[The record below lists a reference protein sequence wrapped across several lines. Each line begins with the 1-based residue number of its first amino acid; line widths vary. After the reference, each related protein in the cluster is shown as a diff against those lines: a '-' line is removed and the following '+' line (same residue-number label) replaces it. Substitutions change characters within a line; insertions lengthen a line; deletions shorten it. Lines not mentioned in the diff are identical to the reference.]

1 MQTALILMTI
11 LGCDDSAT
19 QCHFVEM
26 LDQRWATIEAC
37 DAEAEARL
45 SGYNNISYPVV
56 VAVCQTPGDTDLAE
70 AASETGMEPAD
81 ASGQPVGDLAEQ
93 PIQPTEGKNQALDGA
108 LLPPADIPQATA
120 GSSPNSDVPAD
131 AEAIETPG
139 FARRMLDTIKEVLPT
154 PENLKTL
161 IEKPV
166 HVVTDQYSWV
176 ARRFDK

>member
-1 MQTALILMTI
+1 MQTALIIMTI

-26 LDQRWATIEAC
+26 LDRRWATIEAC
-37 DAEAEARL
+37 DAEAEATL
-45 SGYNNISYPVV
+45 SGYNNISYPVA
-56 VAVCQTPGDTDLAE
+56 VAVCQTPGDTALAE
-70 AASETGMEPAD
+70 ATSETGPELAD
-81 ASGQPVGDLAEQ
+81 ASGQPVGDLGGQ
-93 PIQPTEGKNQALDGA
+93 PAQPNQGESQALNSA
-108 LLPPADIPQATA
+108 LRPPADIPQASANSGPDANAAA
-120 GSSPNSDVPAD
+120 GADV
-131 AEAIETPG
+131 IETPRL
-139 FARRMLDTIKEVLPT
+139 ARRILGTIREVLPT